1 MAQSEWLRTFL
12 AIYRTGSLT
21 AAAAQ
26 RSLSQPAVSHQLA
39 ALERNVG
46 EPLFVRGRRGVEPTA
61 RARELYAVVAEPL
74 SQLEPVVR
82 GLEAGHLG
90 RPQAA
95 VRIGAS
101 AEYFSAV
108 LLPRLVDVE
117 VRATAQ
123 FGDDAR
129 LLDLLV
135 RGELDLIVTSTRTPR
150 RALAFTE
157 LGTKQFVLVGAPTLC
172 PRTPIASVAALGA
185 WLDGVP
191 WVSYSHEL
199 PLTRRFW
206 LASIGRPFAGD
217 LQLVAPDLRAVT
229 EAVCLGLGVSLLPE
243 FICRDVLATG
253 RIAEIYPVSE
263 LAPTEPWFAATR
275 AADASEPA
283 LVALLAVLAEGAA
296 LVGITD
302 VTVSAGSD
310 PGTDAALRSG
320 QAHAPHAPY
329 RPPRG
334 PSTPP

>member
-12 AIYRTGSLT
+12 SIYRTGSIT

-61 RARELYAVVAEPL
+61 RAQELYAVVAEPL
-74 SQLEPVVR
+74 SVLEPVVR

-90 RPQAA
+90 RPRAA
-95 VRIGAS
+95 ARIGS
-101 AEYFSAV
+101 GAEYFSAE
-108 LLPRLVDVE
+108 LLPRLVGLEIRV
-117 VRATAQ
+117 TAQ

-135 RGELDLIVTSTRTPR
+135 RGELDLIVTSTRSSR
-150 RALAFTE
+150 RGLAFSAC
-157 LGTKQFVLVGAPTLC
+157 GTKRFVLVGAPALLPSAPVT
-172 PRTPIASVAALGA
+172 SVDALGE
-185 WLDGVP
+185 WLEGVP

-206 LASIGRPFAGD
+206 LAWLGRPFSGD

-229 EAVCLGLGVSLLPE
+229 EAVCLGLGLSLLPE
-243 FICRDVLATG
+243 FVCRDALACG
-253 RIAEIYPVSE
+253 RLAEIYPVSD
-263 LAPTEPWFAATR
+263 LAPAEPWFAGMR

-283 LVALLAVLAEGAA
+283 LVGLVAA
-296 LVGITD
+296 LG
-302 VTVSAGSD
+302 
-310 PGTDAALRSG
+310 
-320 QAHAPHAPY
+320 
-329 RPPRG
+329 
-334 PSTPP
+334 